1 MGNNLSSASA
11 NTNTNTNTN
20 TKTNTNT
27 DTTTSPLSSMDDDL
41 SDIEKKNLLKD
52 HDFSYI
58 LNYIATRYI
67 LTMDF
72 QSLKNLQ
79 DPKYCDEMIIL
90 TSDIIKKYYNEREI
104 DFLQQK
110 IEQGQQTNKLTK
122 DKILYF
128 NKNDLSNKGVDN
140 GIKKNRMC
148 IGIAKFYIKIAHIF
162 SAIVMTVN
170 PIYVYKDNNQT
181 IKKSLLEKKDI
192 PSGTEPK
199 IEKMGIC
206 NARFE
211 LLNIGNNYLNKMNE
225 VNVKNTEY
233 DEDGNTISGN
243 NPDSAENNIR
253 LKKKYCNIN
262 KNIATNTSKENLS
275 DEPGIPE
282 LMNLYYDKY
291 DYEKGVY
298 NDMTDESRKRL
309 MDDLFLFYKHFTGIE
324 DVIKEKNPELN
335 DKQIN
340 EQILQEFNKQ
350 GIKKFSD
357 IKLKDYSSTFENIC
371 SNKSGGQVDSSIF
384 NVTNKTPDN
393 MLDNATTI
401 ENDKSNSNKL
411 DYAKQQDFLKKYAEN
426 LKKMLNTINVEQE
439 KLLSV
444 LNELFVYVVHL
455 NKKQII
461 INPELTNE
469 SLDKIVIKTREI
481 IIGLYLQCESDYI
494 DGLKLYQAL
503 IESQMFVNEKSK
515 ENNLN
520 KERERLFNPAV
531 SRTKPDSKTINIP
544 SVPSQTFSN
553 PSNELP
559 SRQPISSSSQPPSPQ
574 PPSSQPPSPQPPSSQ
589 PPSPQPPSSQPSSS
603 SQPSPSYQPTSTP
616 IPSPQ
621 LTPQS
626 PQSPQSQSTP
636 PQLSSAPG
644 PQPIPT
650 T

>member
-1 MGNNLSSASA
+1 MGNNLSS
-11 NTNTNTNTN
+11 TNQ
-20 TKTNTNT
+20 
-27 DTTTSPLSSMDDDL
+27 TTTSLLSSMDDL
-41 SDIEKKNLLKD
+41 SDVEKKKILKD

-90 TSDIIKKYYNEREI
+90 TSDIIKKYYNEREVE
-104 DFLQQK
+104 FLQQK
-110 IEQGQQTNKLTK
+110 IEQGQQINKLTK

-128 NKNDLSNKGVDN
+128 NKNYLSNTGVDN
-140 GIKKNRMC
+140 SMKKNRMC

-192 PSGTEPK
+192 PKGSEPK

-211 LLNIGNNYLNKMNE
+211 LLNIGNNYLNKMNFG
-225 VNVKNTEY
+225 NMGIGNIKNTEY
-233 DEDGNTISGN
+233 DEDGNIISGN
-243 NPDSAENNIR
+243 NQDSIENTIS

-262 KNIATNTSKENLS
+262 KKINNTLKENLS

-291 DYEKGVY
+291 DYEKGEY
-298 NDMTDESRKRL
+298 NNMSDESRNKF

-324 DVIKEKNPELN
+324 DAIKKKYPDLDEKQLN
-335 DKQIN
+335 EKV
-340 EQILQEFNKQ
+340 LQEFNNQ

-357 IKLKDYSSTFENIC
+357 IKLKDYGSTFENIC
-371 SNKSGGQVDSSIF
+371 FNKMGDRVDNTRF
-384 NVTNKTPDN
+384 ETFDNDMLENVQSTNNNPTKNDN
-393 MLDNATTI
+393 ID
-401 ENDKSNSNKL
+401 NDKSNNNKL
-411 DYAKQQDFLKKYAEN
+411 DYTKQQEFLKKYAEN
-426 LKKMLNTINVEQE
+426 LKKMLSTINIEQE
-439 KLLSV
+439 KLLNV
-444 LNELFVYVVHL
+444 LNELFVYVVDA

-469 SLDKIVIKTREI
+469 LLDEIVIKTREI

-515 ENNLN
+515 ENNLH
-520 KERERLFNPAV
+520 RERTNLYNP
-531 SRTKPDSKTINIP
+531 SFTKPKTNNVYPTFSMPNRSNSYNIP
-544 SVPSQTFSN
+544 NTYNIPNRSNSYNMPNTYNMPNRSNSYNMPNRSNSYNMSNMPMSNMSNKSSQ
-553 PSNELP
+553 
-559 SRQPISSSSQPPSPQ
+559 SSSLQPNNNDNK
-574 PPSSQPPSPQPPSSQ
+574 
-589 PPSPQPPSSQPSSS
+589 
-603 SQPSPSYQPTSTP
+603 YY
-616 IPSPQ
+616 
-621 LTPQS
+621 
-626 PQSPQSQSTP
+626 
-636 PQLSSAPG
+636 
-644 PQPIPT
+644 
-650 T
+650 

>member
-1 MGNNLSSASA
+1 MGNNLSTTGTTS
-11 NTNTNTNTN
+11 TTTPT
-20 TKTNTNT
+20 T
-27 DTTTSPLSSMDDDL
+27 DTSKLPSTDDL
-41 SDIEKKNLLKD
+41 SDDEKKNLLKD

-67 LTMDF
+67 LSMDF

-110 IEQGQQTNKLTK
+110 IEKGQQINKLSK

-128 NKNDLSNKGVDN
+128 NKNNLSNTGIEN
-140 GIKKNRMC
+140 GIKKNRIC
-148 IGIAKFYIKIAHIF
+148 IGLAKFYIKIAHIF

-170 PIYVYKDNNQT
+170 PIYVYKDNSQI

-192 PSGTEPK
+192 PKGSDPK

-211 LLNIGNNYLNKMNE
+211 LLNIGNNYLNKMNT

-233 DEDGNTISGN
+233 DEDGNIITGN
-243 NPDSAENNIR
+243 NPDSAENSIN

-262 KNIATNTSKENLS
+262 KKIATNTSKENLS

-291 DYEKGVY
+291 DYEKGEY
-298 NDMTDESRKRL
+298 NNMTDESRKRL

-324 DVIKEKNPELN
+324 DLIKGKNPDMDE
-335 DKQIN
+335 KQLN

-357 IKLKDYSSTFENIC
+357 IKLKDYSSTFQNIC
-371 SNKSGGQVDSSIF
+371 SDKSGGS
-384 NVTNKTPDN
+384 
-393 MLDNATTI
+393 LDNNVNELI
-401 ENDKSNSNKL
+401 ISNDKSNVDTDTNTTPNAIASPNPTPNPTTNPNKL

-426 LKKMLNTINVEQE
+426 LKKMLSTINIEQE
-439 KLLSV
+439 KLLGV
-444 LNELFVYVVHL
+444 LNEIFVYVVDSG
-455 NKKQII
+455 KKQII

-469 SLDKIVIKTREI
+469 SLDEIVVKTREI

-520 KERERLFNPAV
+520 RERESLFNPNL
-531 SRTKPDSKTINIP
+531 SRAKPDTKTTNIP
-544 SVPSQTFSN
+544 SPLQSSSK
-553 PSNELP
+553 PSNMMMSSKPPQPLQEPQTTAPPQPLQEPQTTALP
-559 SRQPISSSSQPPSPQ
+559 QPLQEPQTTALPQPFQDPQTTAPSQPP
-574 PPSSQPPSPQPPSSQ
+574 
-589 PPSPQPPSSQPSSS
+589 
-603 SQPSPSYQPTSTP
+603 
-616 IPSPQ
+616 
-621 LTPQS
+621 
-626 PQSPQSQSTP
+626 QSTP
-636 PQLSSAPG
+636 LPLPE
-644 PQPIPT
+644 PT
-650 T
+650 ENMNQNKL

>member
-1 MGNNLSSASA
+1 MGNNLSNPNQSTIS
-11 NTNTNTNTN
+11 
-20 TKTNTNT
+20 
-27 DTTTSPLSSMDDDL
+27 SLSSMDDL
-41 SDIEKKNLLKD
+41 SDLEKKKILKD

-90 TSDIIKKYYNEREI
+90 TSDIIKKYYNEREVE
-104 DFLQQK
+104 FLQQK
-110 IEQGQQTNKLTK
+110 IEQGQQTNKLSK

-128 NKNDLSNKGVDN
+128 NKNYLSNTSVDS
-140 GIKKNRMC
+140 GMKKNRMC

-170 PIYVYKDNNQT
+170 PIYVYKDNYNQT

-192 PSGTEPK
+192 PKGSEPK

-211 LLNIGNNYLNKMNE
+211 LLNIGNNFLNKMNFGNMGIG
-225 VNVKNTEY
+225 NVKNAEY
-233 DEDGNTISGN
+233 DEDGNVISEN
-243 NPDSAENNIR
+243 NPDSTERNIN

-262 KNIATNTSKENLS
+262 KKISTNTTKENLS

-291 DYEKGVY
+291 DYEKGEY
-298 NDMTDESRKRL
+298 NGMSDESRKRF

-324 DVIKEKNPELN
+324 NKIKAQNANNSSSLS
-335 DKQIN
+335 DKEININ
-340 EQILQEFNKQ
+340 ELILQEFNKE

-371 SNKSGGQVDSSIF
+371 FDNNNRFEYINKSSDSVSSI
-384 NVTNKTPDN
+384 NNNPVK
-393 MLDNATTI
+393 
-401 ENDKSNSNKL
+401 NDSNKL
-411 DYAKQQDFLKKYAEN
+411 DYTKQQEFLKKYAEN
-426 LKKMLNTINVEQE
+426 LKKMLSTINIEQE
-439 KLLSV
+439 KLLNV
-444 LNELFVYVVHL
+444 LNELFVYVVDA

-469 SLDKIVIKTREI
+469 LLDEIVIKTREI

-515 ENNLN
+515 ENNLY
-520 KERERLFNPAV
+520 RERTDLLYNRSLVNERKIDMPNRV
-531 SRTKPDSKTINIP
+531 GDMPNRVGDMPNRSGYMPNRSGYMPNRSGDMPNQVGYMPNRSGDMSNRVGDMSNRVGDMPNRYGYMPNRSGDMSNMYSNKPNIY
-544 SVPSQTFSN
+544 N
-553 PSNELP
+553 PS
-559 SRQPISSSSQPPSPQ
+559 R
-574 PPSSQPPSPQPPSSQ
+574 
-589 PPSPQPPSSQPSSS
+589 
-603 SQPSPSYQPTSTP
+603 
-616 IPSPQ
+616 
-621 LTPQS
+621 
-626 PQSPQSQSTP
+626 
-636 PQLSSAPG
+636 
-644 PQPIPT
+644 
-650 T
+650 

>member
-1 MGNNLSSASA
+1 MGNNLSNPNQS
-11 NTNTNTNTN
+11 
-20 TKTNTNT
+20 
-27 DTTTSPLSSMDDDL
+27 TTSPLSSMDDL
-41 SDIEKKNLLKD
+41 SDFEKKKILKD

-90 TSDIIKKYYNEREI
+90 TSDIIKKYYNEREVE
-104 DFLQQK
+104 FLQQK
-110 IEQGQQTNKLTK
+110 IEQGQQTNKLSK
-122 DKILYF
+122 DKMLYF
-128 NKNDLSNKGVDN
+128 NKNYLSNTGLDN

-170 PIYVYKDNNQT
+170 PIYVYTDNNQT

-192 PSGTEPK
+192 PKGSEPK

-211 LLNIGNNYLNKMNE
+211 LLNIGNNFLNKMNA
-225 VNVKNTEY
+225 VNVKNAEY
-233 DEDGNTISGN
+233 DEDGNVISGN
-243 NPDSAENNIR
+243 NSDSIENNIN

-262 KNIATNTSKENLS
+262 KKISTNTSKENLS

-291 DYEKGVY
+291 DYEKGEY
-298 NDMTDESRKRL
+298 NNMSDESRKRF

-324 DVIKEKNPELN
+324 ESIKKKNQDLDEK
-335 DKQIN
+335 KIN
-340 EQILQEFNKQ
+340 QLILDEFNKQ

-371 SNKSGGQVDSSIF
+371 FDNKRVEYINKSSDNVLSI
-384 NVTNKTPDN
+384 NNNPVNNNTVKNN
-393 MLDNATTI
+393 TI
-401 ENDKSNSNKL
+401 NNDKTNNDKL
-411 DYAKQQDFLKKYAEN
+411 DYTKQQEFLKKYAEN
-426 LKKMLNTINVEQE
+426 LKKMLSTINIEQE
-439 KLLSV
+439 KLLNV
-444 LNELFVYVVHL
+444 LNELFVYVVDV

-469 SLDKIVIKTREI
+469 SLDEIVIKTREI
-481 IIGLYLQCESDYI
+481 IIGLYLQCESDYV

-515 ENNLN
+515 EKNLYN
-520 KERERLFNPAV
+520 ERTNLY
-531 SRTKPDSKTINIP
+531 
-544 SVPSQTFSN
+544 N
-553 PSNELP
+553 PSISKEKINNIYPTNSMSNRYNMSDMPNRSNMPNRFDMHDRYNTSNMPNRFDMHDRYNTSNMPNRFDMPNMPDRYNMSDMPNKSKIYE
-559 SRQPISSSSQPPSPQ
+559 SSNQSSSSQ
-574 PPSSQPPSPQPPSSQ
+574 SSRV
-589 PPSPQPPSSQPSSS
+589 
-603 SQPSPSYQPTSTP
+603 
-616 IPSPQ
+616 
-621 LTPQS
+621 
-626 PQSPQSQSTP
+626 
-636 PQLSSAPG
+636 
-644 PQPIPT
+644 
-650 T
+650 

>member
-1 MGNNLSSASA
+1 MGNNLSTTNTDA
-11 NTNTNTNTN
+11 NTNADTN
-20 TKTNTNT
+20 K
-27 DTTTSPLSSMDDDL
+27 TSPLSSIDNDL
-41 SDIEKKNLLKD
+41 SDVEKKKILKD

-90 TSDIIKKYYNEREI
+90 TSDIIKKYYNEREVE
-104 DFLQQK
+104 FLQQK
-110 IEQGQQTNKLTK
+110 IEQGQQTNKMSK

-128 NKNDLSNKGVDN
+128 NKNYLSNTSVDN
-140 GIKKNRMC
+140 GMRKNRMC

-170 PIYVYKDNNQT
+170 PIYVYTDNNQT

-192 PSGTEPK
+192 PKGSEPR

-211 LLNIGNNYLNKMNE
+211 LLNIGNNFLNKMNA
-225 VNVKNTEY
+225 VNVKNAEY
-233 DEDGNTISGN
+233 DEDGNVISDN
-243 NPDSAENNIR
+243 NPNSTERNIN

-262 KNIATNTSKENLS
+262 KKISTNTMKESLS

-291 DYEKGVY
+291 DYEKGEY
-298 NDMTDESRKRL
+298 NGMSDESRKRF

-324 DVIKEKNPELN
+324 ETIKKKYQDLDEKN
-335 DKQIN
+335 IN
-340 EQILQEFNKQ
+340 QLILDEFNKQ

-371 SNKSGGQVDSSIF
+371 FDNNNRFEYINKSSDSVSSI
-384 NVTNKTPDN
+384 NNNPVK
-393 MLDNATTI
+393 
-401 ENDKSNSNKL
+401 NDSNKL
-411 DYAKQQDFLKKYAEN
+411 DYTKQQEFLKKYAEN
-426 LKKMLNTINVEQE
+426 LKTMLSTINMEQE
-439 KLLSV
+439 KLLNV
-444 LNELFVYVVHL
+444 LNELFVYVVDA

-469 SLDKIVIKTREI
+469 SLDEIVIKTREI
-481 IIGLYLQCESDYI
+481 IIGLYLQCESDYV

-515 ENNLN
+515 ENNLD
-520 KERERLFNPAV
+520 RERTNLLYNRSLVNERKIDMPNR
-531 SRTKPDSKTINIP
+531 SGDMPNRSGDMPNRSGDMPNRSGDMPNRSGDMSNRSGDMPNRYGYMPNRSGDMSNRSGDMPNRSGDMPNRSGYMPNRSGDMPNRSGDMPNRSGDMPNMYSNKPNIY
-544 SVPSQTFSN
+544 N
-553 PSNELP
+553 PS
-559 SRQPISSSSQPPSPQ
+559 R
-574 PPSSQPPSPQPPSSQ
+574 
-589 PPSPQPPSSQPSSS
+589 
-603 SQPSPSYQPTSTP
+603 
-616 IPSPQ
+616 
-621 LTPQS
+621 
-626 PQSPQSQSTP
+626 
-636 PQLSSAPG
+636 
-644 PQPIPT
+644 
-650 T
+650 

>member
-1 MGNNLSSASA
+1 MGNNLSNPNQS
-11 NTNTNTNTN
+11 
-20 TKTNTNT
+20 
-27 DTTTSPLSSMDDDL
+27 TTSPLSSMDDL
-41 SDIEKKNLLKD
+41 SDLEKKKILKD

-90 TSDIIKKYYNEREI
+90 TSDIIKKYYNEREVE
-104 DFLQQK
+104 FLQQK
-110 IEQGQQTNKLTK
+110 IEQGQQTNKLSK

-128 NKNDLSNKGVDN
+128 NKNYLSNTSVDN
-140 GIKKNRMC
+140 GMRKNRMC

-170 PIYVYKDNNQT
+170 PIYVYTDNNQM

-192 PSGTEPK
+192 PKGSEPK

-211 LLNIGNNYLNKMNE
+211 LLNIGNNFLNKMNA
-225 VNVKNTEY
+225 VNVKNAEY
-233 DEDGNTISGN
+233 DEDGNVISDN
-243 NPDSAENNIR
+243 NPNSTERNIN

-262 KNIATNTSKENLS
+262 KKISTNTMKESLS

-291 DYEKGVY
+291 DYEKGEY
-298 NDMTDESRKRL
+298 NGMSDESRKRF

-324 DVIKEKNPELN
+324 ETIKKKYQDLDGNN
-335 DKQIN
+335 IN
-340 EQILQEFNKQ
+340 QLILDEFNKQ

-371 SNKSGGQVDSSIF
+371 FDNNNRFEYINKSSHSVSSI
-384 NVTNKTPDN
+384 NNNPVK
-393 MLDNATTI
+393 
-401 ENDKSNSNKL
+401 NDSNKL
-411 DYAKQQDFLKKYAEN
+411 DYTKQQEFLKKYAEN
-426 LKKMLNTINVEQE
+426 LKTMLSTINMEQE
-439 KLLSV
+439 KLLNV
-444 LNELFVYVVHL
+444 LNELFVYVVDA

-481 IIGLYLQCESDYI
+481 IIGLYLQCESDYV

-515 ENNLN
+515 ENNLD
-520 KERERLFNPAV
+520 RERTNLLYNRSLVNERKIDMPNRTGDMSNRTGYMS
-531 SRTKPDSKTINIP
+531 SRSGDMSNRTGDMPNRSGDMSNRSGDMSNRSGDMSNRSGDMSNRSGDIPNMYSNKPNIY
-544 SVPSQTFSN
+544 N
-553 PSNELP
+553 PS
-559 SRQPISSSSQPPSPQ
+559 R
-574 PPSSQPPSPQPPSSQ
+574 
-589 PPSPQPPSSQPSSS
+589 
-603 SQPSPSYQPTSTP
+603 
-616 IPSPQ
+616 
-621 LTPQS
+621 
-626 PQSPQSQSTP
+626 
-636 PQLSSAPG
+636 
-644 PQPIPT
+644 
-650 T
+650 